1 MDGAPIIEC
10 TTSFETELNHAFI
23 KRKQTEVVYI
33 QVNKNIKMIK
43 QTLSQILDKP
53 NPLAKKTSNT
63 PKQILVK
70 ILKKTNPV
78 REAQTKHI
86 QNPKQTLNKT
96 LNKTN
101 PA

>member
-1 MDGAPIIEC
+1 
-10 TTSFETELNHAFI
+10 
-23 KRKQTEVVYI
+23 
-33 QVNKNIKMIK
+33 MIK
-43 QTLSQILDKP
+43 QTLSQTLDKP

-70 ILKKTNPV
+70 ILKKTNPL

-101 PA
+101 PAWGGKTAAKTLDKKIKR